1 MFRRGYQLVLRVQ
14 DLELTAGGAPDRSGE
29 DEAGPEPDAGELLT
43 PEPLHDHSAAAVVHD
58 RFDRAAALAGIDP
71 DVLDH
76 ARDLAAGPR
85 LDLGDRDHPFDRTGP
100 LPQML
105 RSYLLRWSCK
115 PFDQVAQESHG
126 GQVWQYRPRRHS
138 GAGGLENTVH
148 VVIAGCGRV
157 GSELATNLQRLGHS
171 ISVIDKNRK
180 AFERL
185 RADFAGKQI
194 VGFAFD
200 REVLNEAGIEDANA
214 FASVTSGDN
223 SNILSARV
231 AKDHYRVPHVV
242 ARIYDPRRAQIYQ
255 RLGIQTVA
263 TVRWTTDQILRSLIP
278 DEVPVEY
285 TVDNGEV
292 VVTAL
297 PAIREL
303 VGKKA
308 VAVDDPGLRRVVAV
322 SRFGVPRIPDQD
334 FTIQD
339 GDIIYISAA
348 RSHLADMDEAIKK
361 VGEPE

>member
-1 MFRRGYQLVLRVQ
+1 M
-14 DLELTAGGAPDRSGE
+14 
-29 DEAGPEPDAGELLT
+29 
-43 PEPLHDHSAAAVVHD
+43 
-58 RFDRAAALAGIDP
+58 
-71 DVLDH
+71 
-76 ARDLAAGPR
+76 
-85 LDLGDRDHPFDRTGP
+85 
-100 LPQML
+100 
-105 RSYLLRWSCK
+105 
-115 PFDQVAQESHG
+115 
-126 GQVWQYRPRRHS
+126 
-138 GAGGLENTVH
+138 H
-148 VVIAGCGRV
+148 VIIAGCGRV

-171 ISVIDKNRK
+171 LAVIDKNAK

-185 RADFAGKQI
+185 KADFSGTRV

-200 REVLNEAGIEDANA
+200 REVLAEAGIEDAAA

-297 PAIREL
+297 PVPSEI

-308 VAVDDPGLRRVVAV
+308 LNVDALGLRRVVGV
-322 SRFGVPRIPDQD
+322 SRFGVPRIPDKD
-334 FTIQD
+334 FTLQD
-339 GDIIYISAA
+339 GDILYLSVA
-348 RSHLADMDEAIKK
+348 RGHLGDMDDEIKK
-361 VGEPE
+361 VGQPE